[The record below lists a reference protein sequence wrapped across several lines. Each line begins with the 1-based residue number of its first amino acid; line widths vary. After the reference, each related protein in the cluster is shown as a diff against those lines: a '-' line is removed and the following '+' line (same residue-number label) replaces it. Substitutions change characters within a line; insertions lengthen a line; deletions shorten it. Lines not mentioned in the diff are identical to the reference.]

1 MRGYFFMT
9 LIECVPNFSEGRN
22 SNKVNAI
29 ADYITKKANII
40 LLGKESGT
48 DVNRSVFTLIGNKE
62 EILKAAFAASE
73 IASDLIDMSTQKG
86 KHFRVGALDV
96 CPFIPLKNA
105 TIKDCAE
112 LAKAAAEYAGKLG
125 IPAYLYGEAAS
136 CAERKSLAFIRKGQ
150 YESLP
155 QKLKTLP
162 PDFGP
167 CEYNNQVK
175 KNGAFCFGARN
186 FLIAYNINLKT
197 KDLEIA
203 KQIAK
208 NLRAKIP
215 FIKTTAWFIKE
226 YDLCQVSINI
236 EDYKKAPVL
245 FVFNECKKAAKL
257 FDTEAFSSE
266 LIGFAPQEA
275 LCQNAGDLD
284 KIIKE
289 LGLSYLAP
297 FKKEEH
303 ILPTELL

>member
-1 MRGYFFMT
+1 MT
-9 LIECVPNFSEGRN
+9 LIECVPNFSEGRDLKKIN
-22 SNKVNAI
+22 II
-29 ADYITKKANII
+29 ADYITKAANII
-40 LLGKESGT
+40 LLGKESGA
-48 DVNRSVFTLIGNKE
+48 DVNRSVFTFAGTKE
-62 EILKAAFAASE
+62 EMFKAACAAVD
-73 IASDLIDMSTQKG
+73 IAADLIDMSVQKG
-86 KHFRVGALDV
+86 KHFRIGALDV

-105 TIKDCAE
+105 TMQDCIL
-112 LAKAAAEYAGKLG
+112 LAQKTAEYAGKKDV
-125 IPAYLYGEAAS
+125 PAYLYGEAAS
-136 CAERKSLAFIRKGQ
+136 SLQRQSLAFIRKGQ

-155 QKLKTLP
+155 EKLKTLP

-167 CEYNNQVK
+167 KEFNAQVK
-175 KNGAFCFGARN
+175 KTGAFCFGARN

-197 KDLEIA
+197 KNLELA

-208 NLRAKIP
+208 TLRAEIP
-215 FIKTTAWFIKE
+215 YIKTTAWFIKE
-226 YDLCQVSINI
+226 YDLCQVSMNI

>member
-1 MRGYFFMT
+1 MT

-22 SNKVNAI
+22 LNKINIVAE
-29 ADYITKKANII
+29 YITKKANVI
-40 LLGKESGT
+40 LLGKESGA
-48 DVNRSVFTLIGNKE
+48 DVNRSVFTLVGNKE
-62 EILKAAFAASE
+62 EILKAAKAAVE
-73 IASDLIDMSTQKG
+73 IAINLIDMSVQKG
-86 KHFRVGALDV
+86 KHFRLGALDV
-96 CPFIPLKNA
+96 CPFIPMKNA
-105 TIKDCAE
+105 TMQDCIL
-112 LAKAAAEYAGKLG
+112 LAKAAAEYAGKIG
-125 IPAYLYGEAAS
+125 VSSYLYGKAAS
-136 CAERKSLAFIRKGQ
+136 SDERQSLAFIRKGE

-155 QKLKTLP
+155 EKLKIIP

-167 CEYNNQVK
+167 KEFNAQVK
-175 KNGAFCFGARN
+175 KTGAFCFGARN

-208 NLRAKIP
+208 SLRAKIP
-215 FIKTTAWFIKE
+215 YIKTTAWFIKE

>member
-1 MRGYFFMT
+1 MT
-9 LIECVPNFSEGRN
+9 LIECVLNFSEGRDL
-22 SNKVNAI
+22 NKINII

-40 LLGKESGT
+40 LLGKESGQ
-48 DVNRSVFTLIGNKE
+48 DVNRSVFTFVGNKE

-73 IASDLIDMSTQKG
+73 IAASLIDMQKQKG
-86 KHFRVGALDV
+86 KHFRLGALDV

-105 TIKDCAE
+105 TMQDSIE

-125 IPAYLYGEAAS
+125 ISAYLYGEAATS
-136 CAERKSLAFIRKGQ
+136 KERQSLSFIRKGQ

-155 QKLKTLP
+155 EKLKTLP

-167 CEYNNQVK
+167 KEFNAQVK
-175 KNGAFCFGARN
+175 KSGAFCFGARN
-186 FLIAYNINLKT
+186 FLIAYNINLNT
-197 KDLEIA
+197 KDLELA

-208 NLRAKIP
+208 TLRAKIP
-215 FIKTTAWFIKE
+215 YIKTTAWFIKE
-226 YDLCQVSINI
+226 YDLCQVSVNI

-245 FVFNECKKAAKL
+245 FVFNECKKIADIL
-257 FDTEAFSSE
+257 GIEAFSSE
-266 LIGFAPQEA
+266 LIGFAPQNA
-275 LCQNAGDLD
+275 LCQTPKNLD

>member
-1 MRGYFFMT
+1 MT
-9 LIECVPNFSEGRN
+9 LIECVPNFSEGRDL
-22 SNKVNAI
+22 NKINII

-40 LLGKESGT
+40 LLGKESGQ
-48 DVNRSVFTLIGNKE
+48 DVNRSVFTFVGNKE

-73 IASDLIDMSTQKG
+73 IAANLIDMQKQTG
-86 KHFRVGALDV
+86 KHFRLGALDV

-105 TIKDCAE
+105 TMQDSIE

-125 IPAYLYGEAAS
+125 VSAYLYGEAAS
-136 CAERKSLAFIRKGQ
+136 NKERQSLSFIRKGQ

-155 QKLKTLP
+155 EKLKTLP

-167 CEYNNQVK
+167 QEFTAQVK
-175 KNGAFCFGARN
+175 KSGAFCFGARN
-186 FLIAYNINLKT
+186 FLIAYNINLNT

-208 NLRAKIP
+208 TLRAKIP
-215 FIKTTAWFIKE
+215 YIKTTAWFIKE
-226 YDLCQVSINI
+226 YDLCQVSVNI

-245 FVFNECKKAAKL
+245 FVFNECKKIAAALGIK
-257 FDTEAFSSE
+257 AFSSE
-266 LIGFAPQEA
+266 LIGFAPQNA
-275 LCQNAGDLD
+275 LCQNPKDLD